1 MPRELMLGNS
11 LADYN
16 IVSPQL
22 LKNSF
27 SKENSSID
35 SHLTLFL
42 AQDKENG

>member
-16 IVSPQL
+16 IISPQL
-22 LKNSF
+22 LVNSF
-27 SKENSSID
+27 SNDNLIAE

-42 AQDKENG
+42 KQDTQNG